1 MFHFLNILANLNDTT
16 IVLLSLSAILLVGFL
31 LTRITKLAKLPNVTG
46 YIIAGILIG
55 PKVLNLIPQE
65 LVKNMG
71 FISDIALAFI
81 AFGVGQFFKKETFK
95 ETGLG
100 VIVITLFESLLA
112 GIFVTFSIRY
122 IFYLDWSFCLLL
134 GAIATA
140 TAPASTMVTIRQYH
154 ARGNFV
160 NTLLQVVAFD
170 DAICLLAYSI
180 ASAIV
185 NANAEVNISTSEIIL
200 PLVYNIGALA
210 IGFISGVIL
219 SKLMTPKRSEDN
231 RLILTISLLLG
242 IAGLC
247 AAVDISPLLSCMV
260 FGSTYINITNDN
272 ELYKQVERFTPP
284 IFSIFFVVSG
294 MNLDI
299 SSFRTIGIVGV
310 FYFIIRI
317 AGKYFGSYLG
327 CIIAK
332 TTKEVK
338 NYLGLALIPQ
348 AGVAI
353 GLAFL
358 GKRILPED
366 MGNMLLTII
375 LSSSV
380 LYELIGPACA
390 KIALILSGSIKKDQ
404 LPTHTNKFEPA
415 ANKKTELTT
424 NKEIDKEIEPVVNKE
439 TKSSTNSKSFSS
451 TPCQEL

>member
-1 MFHFLNILANLNDTT
+1 MGNFFNNLNDTT
-16 IVLLSLSAILLVGFL
+16 IVLLSLSVILLVGFL

-46 YIIAGILIG
+46 YIISGILIG
-55 PKVLNLIPQE
+55 PYVLNLIPRE
-65 LVKNMG
+65 IVDNMG

-81 AFGVGQFFKKETFK
+81 AFGVGRFFKKENFK
-95 ETGLG
+95 ETGFG

-112 GIFVTFSIRY
+112 GIFVTLSVHY
-122 IFYLDWSFCLLL
+122 IFHLSWSFCLLL

-170 DAICLLAYSI
+170 DAVCLIAFSI
-180 ASAIV
+180 ASAFV
-185 NANAEVNISTSEIIL
+185 NANVGVSITTSEIIM
-200 PLVYNIGALA
+200 PIVYNIGALA
-210 IGFISGVIL
+210 IGLVSGAIL

-247 AAVDISPLLSCMV
+247 AAVDISPLLPCML
-260 FGSTYINITNDN
+260 FGTTYINMTKDK

-284 IFSIFFVVSG
+284 ILSIFFVVSG
-294 MNLDI
+294 MNFDI
-299 SSFRTIGIVGV
+299 SSFSTLGIIGIS
-310 FYFIIRI
+310 YFIIRI
-317 AGKYFGSYLG
+317 AGKYFGAYLG

-332 TTKEVK
+332 TTKEVN

-358 GKRILPED
+358 GKRILSAT
-366 MGNMLLTII
+366 MGNTLLTII
-375 LSSSV
+375 LSSSI
-380 LYELIGPACA
+380 LYELIGPVCA
-390 KIALILSGSIKKDQ
+390 KIALIRSGAIKMD
-404 LPTHTNKFEPA
+404 
-415 ANKKTELTT
+415 KTALE
-424 NKEIDKEIEPVVNKE
+424 KEADEQKVENP
-439 TKSSTNSKSFSS
+439 
-451 TPCQEL
+451 QEVRVS

>member
-1 MFHFLNILANLNDTT
+1 MGNLLNHLNNTT
-16 IVLLSLSAILLVGFL
+16 IVLLSLSVILLAGFL
-31 LTRITKLAKLPNVTG
+31 LTRITKLVKLPNVTG
-46 YIIAGILIG
+46 YIIAGVLIG
-55 PKVLNLIPQE
+55 PYVLNLIPHKM
-65 LVKNMG
+65 VADIG

-81 AFGVGQFFKKETFK
+81 AFGVCRFFKKEAFQ
-95 ETGLG
+95 ETGFR
-100 VIVITLFESLLA
+100 VIVITLLESLLA
-112 GIFVTFSIRY
+112 GIFVTFFVHYVFHLS
-122 IFYLDWSFCLLL
+122 WSFCLLL

-170 DAICLLAYSI
+170 DAVCLI
-180 ASAIV
+180 AFSLVSAFV
-185 NANAEVNISTSEIIL
+185 NASDGANISASEIVM
-200 PLVYNIGALA
+200 PLIYNISALA
-210 IGFISGVIL
+210 IGFISGAIL
-219 SKLMTPKRSEDN
+219 SKLMTPKRSGDN

-247 AAVDISPLLSCMV
+247 AALDISPLLSCML
-260 FGSTYINITNDN
+260 FGTTYINMTKDK

-284 IFSIFFVVSG
+284 ILSIFFVVSG
-294 MNLDI
+294 MSLDI
-299 SSFRTIGIVGV
+299 SSFSTLGVIGVS
-310 FYFIIRI
+310 YFIIRI
-317 AGKYFGSYLG
+317 AGKYLGAYLG

-332 TTKEVK
+332 TTKEVR

-358 GKRILPED
+358 GKRILPEN

-390 KIALILSGSIKKDQ
+390 KVALIYSGSIKKDK
-404 LPTHTNKFEPA
+404 LVTHSD
-415 ANKKTELTT
+415 
-424 NKEIDKEIEPVVNKE
+424 IIEPTAVGTQDDQSIMKI
-439 TKSSTNSKSFSS
+439 SS
-451 TPCQEL
+451 

>member
-1 MFHFLNILANLNDTT
+1 MGNFLNHLNYTT
-16 IVLLSLSAILLVGFL
+16 IVLLSLSVILLAGFL

-46 YIIAGILIG
+46 YIISGILIG
-55 PKVLNLIPQE
+55 PYVLNLIPRE
-65 LVKNMG
+65 MVDNMG

-81 AFGVGQFFKKETFK
+81 AFGVGRFFKKENFQ
-95 ETGLG
+95 ETGFG

-112 GIFVTFSIRY
+112 GLFVTFSVHY
-122 IFYLDWSFCLLL
+122 IFHLSWSFCLLL

-170 DAICLLAYSI
+170 DAICLIAFSI
-180 ASAIV
+180 ASAFV
-185 NANAEVNISTSEIIL
+185 NANVGANISTSEIIM
-200 PLVYNIGALA
+200 PIVYNIGALV
-210 IGFISGVIL
+210 IGLVSGAIL

-247 AAVDISPLLSCMV
+247 AAVDISPLLSCML
-260 FGSTYINITNDN
+260 FGTTYINMTKDK
-272 ELYKQVERFTPP
+272 ELYKQVDRFTPP
-284 IFSIFFVVSG
+284 IMSIFFVVSG

-299 SSFRTIGIVGV
+299 SSFSTMGVIGIS
-310 FYFIIRI
+310 YFLIRI
-317 AGKYFGSYLG
+317 AGKYFGAYLG

-353 GLAFL
+353 GLSFL
-358 GKRILPED
+358 GKRILSVS

-380 LYELIGPACA
+380 LYELIGPVCA
-390 KIALILSGSIKKDQ
+390 KIALVRSGAIKMD
-404 LPTHTNKFEPA
+404 
-415 ANKKTELTT
+415 KTAPE
-424 NKEIDKEIEPVVNKE
+424 KEKVEQSMEKP
-439 TKSSTNSKSFSS
+439 
-451 TPCQEL
+451 QEVRAC

>member
-1 MFHFLNILANLNDTT
+1 MANLLLTRLNNST
-16 IVLLSLSAILLVGFL
+16 IALLSLSVILLAGFL

-55 PKVLNLIPQE
+55 PYVLNLIPHN
-65 LVKNMG
+65 LVDDVQ

-81 AFGVGQFFKKETFK
+81 AFGVGRFFRKETFQK
-95 ETGLG
+95 TGFSI
-100 VIVITLFESLLA
+100 IVITLLESLLA
-112 GIFVTFSIRY
+112 GIFITLAMHY
-122 IFYLDWSFCLLL
+122 IFDLNWSFCLLL

-140 TAPASTMVTIRQYH
+140 TAPASTMVTIRQYQ

-170 DAICLLAYSI
+170 NAVCLISFSI
-180 ASAIV
+180 AAAFVNSAIKG
-185 NANAEVNISTSEIIL
+185 NISPSEIIM
-200 PLVYNIGALA
+200 PIVYDIGALA
-210 IGFISGVIL
+210 VGLICGIIL

-247 AAVDISPLLSCMV
+247 DAVDISPLLSCML
-260 FGSTYINITNDN
+260 FGATYINVTKDE
-272 ELYKQVERFTPP
+272 ELYNQVEKFTPP
-284 IFSIFFVVSG
+284 ILSIFFVVSG
-294 MNLDI
+294 MNLDL
-299 SSFRTIGIVGV
+299 SSFSTLGVIGIS
-310 FYFIIRI
+310 YFIIRI
-317 AGKYFGSYLG
+317 AGKYLGAYLG
-327 CIIAK
+327 SVISK
-332 TTKEVK
+332 NPKEVK

-358 GKRILPED
+358 GVRMLPEN

-390 KIALILSGSIKKDQ
+390 KFALVYSGSTKLSSQPLNIE
-404 LPTHTNKFEPA
+404 HTSPSE
-415 ANKKTELTT
+415 
-424 NKEIDKEIEPVVNKE
+424 
-439 TKSSTNSKSFSS
+439 SK
-451 TPCQEL
+451 